1 MTDALGRTKEARAL
15 LESRGPVPPG
25 EVLKLSHWIAQMHL
39 WVAEAR
45 ATKPA
50 ETLFRDPEPAYKL
63 EIDDLELHDRMR
75 KGLSMTAGA
84 DLLLLCAWCYDHRGA
99 VVWPVA
105 STSQRRGSGSPVAA
119 MCWNLTPFSVSRRI
133 AAVQYPHASRV

>member
-50 ETLFRDPEPAYKL
+50 ETLFRDPAPAYKL

-84 DLLLLCAWCYDHRGA
+84 DLLLLCAWCYDHRGELEDA
-99 VVWPVA
+99 KFSYRQA
-105 STSQRRGSGSPVAA
+105 KDSEGSHRLDVTKPRQAYRDV
-119 MCWNLTPFSVSRRI
+119 TYR
-133 AAVQYPHASRV
+133 

>member
-50 ETLFRDPEPAYKL
+50 ETLFRETETPNKL
-63 EIDDLELHDRMR
+63 EIDALELHDRKP
-75 KGLSMTAGA
+75 KGLSMSAGA
-84 DLLLLCAWCYDHRGA
+84 DVLVLCALCYDHRGVLEYA
-99 VVWPVA
+99 KSSYRLAKV
-105 STSQRRGSGSPVAA
+105 REGSHR
-119 MCWNLTPFSVSRRI
+119 LDVSLPRL
-133 AAVQYPHASRV
+133 AE